1 MIAALEAEIAAAE
14 RELEE
19 IAAARRETER
29 REATLAAELAALP
42 SEDELRSALR
52 NLVLASARERDARDA
67 LDSAQRQLDAA
78 VAALDSARRAAADA
92 ALAAGLPGPDE
103 RAALDAM
110 EEAVTEYRVA
120 AEALVR
126 AVESEQEL
134 GRASAAVDARAA
146 EAAERERSLAADLD
160 RLTAEVRELA
170 GELEAM
176 RAALGAD
183 ARAILERLQVTERS
197 VAELKRE
204 RSEVEQEAVT
214 AGKEG
219 TRAEIEAEAAAAA
232 QEEVGEGLE
241 AAAAGFRALAAADYF
256 RLALSERAPGDA
268 GEAARWTLERALE
281 VAGEAV
287 PILAG
292 AGSREELGASVTDGY
307 ANLRLR
313 LNAHPGV
320 SVFLDRGSDELP
332 SIGAQCGGRER
343 TFVELLEWI
352 DAEIARNRTWLDEQ
366 EQDVLARALAGDIA
380 EHLHERIQAA
390 HQWIEE
396 AKQATASCRTSSG
409 MAVRLGW
416 HEREDEHPGT
426 RRALK
431 LLRRRPEVLPD
442 AERDELIAFLR
453 ERIGQARD
461 SREAGTP
468 TLDLLVAALDY
479 RSWHE
484 FRLRLVGPDGRE
496 EAFTKQRKSKGSGGE
511 REVVLHLPLLAAA
524 AALYNSGLPHAPR
537 LIALD
542 EAFNKVDQTGERG
555 LLAVIASLDLDFLLT
570 GHNLWCTHPELPEV
584 AIYEL
589 KRYEGMF
596 GVVALAR
603 WRWEGGRKLALDGET
618 GERLEADR
626 ADARL
631 AA

>member
-1 MIAALEAEIAAAE
+1 M
-14 RELEE
+14 
-19 IAAARRETER
+19 
-29 REATLAAELAALP
+29 
-42 SEDELRSALR
+42 
-52 NLVLASARERDARDA
+52 
-67 LDSAQRQLDAA
+67 
-78 VAALDSARRAAADA
+78 
-92 ALAAGLPGPDE
+92 
-103 RAALDAM
+103 
-110 EEAVTEYRVA
+110 
-120 AEALVR
+120 
-126 AVESEQEL
+126 
-134 GRASAAVDARAA
+134 DARAA
-146 EAAERERSLAADLD
+146 GAAERGRSLATDVD
-160 RLTAEVRELA
+160 RSAAEARELA
-170 GELEAM
+170 GELAAM
-176 RAALGAD
+176 RATLGAD
-183 ARAILERLQVTERS
+183 ARAILERLQATERR
-197 VAELKRE
+197 VAELKQE
-204 RSEVEQEAVT
+204 RGEVEQRART
-214 AGKEG
+214 AMQEV

-232 QEEVGEGLE
+232 QGEAGAALE

-256 RLALSERAPGDA
+256 RLALAERASEDA
-268 GEAARWTLERALE
+268 GEAASWTLDRALGAAAE
-281 VAGEAV
+281 VAAA
-287 PILAG
+287 LAG
-292 AGSREELGASVTDGY
+292 AGSPQELGSRVTDGY
-307 ANLRLR
+307 ADLRLR
-313 LNAHPGV
+313 LNSHPGV

-332 SIGAQCGGRER
+332 LIGAQCGGRER
-343 TFVELLEWI
+343 TFVELVQWI
-352 DAEIARNRTWLDEQ
+352 EAEIARNRTWLDEQ

-390 HQWIEE
+390 HQWVGE

-479 RSWHE
+479 RAWHE

-496 EAFTKQRKSKGSGGE
+496 EAFTKQRKGKGSGGE

-555 LLAVIASLDLDFLLT
+555 LLEAIASLDLDFMLT

-596 GVVALAR
+596 GVHPLAR

-618 GERLEADR
+618 GEQVEADR